1 MKKTFKALK
10 FSTVLLLLLTSFIA
24 CDKEFSVIESDVL
37 GNENANF
44 YTDSLVLPISA
55 YNKKLEAL
63 QINSLP
69 SNLLGV
75 FNDLEYGKTTASIVT
90 QLTPASFGED
100 FDLNPEIDS
109 VVINI
114 PYFNT
119 ATGIDPN
126 NSEAFTY
133 SLDSIY
139 GNVNAP
145 IILTIYQ
152 NNYFLR
158 DFDPSGEINSIQ
170 NYFSKAED
178 LVDPSH
184 NYMLNG
190 SQTIDFDNHLGE
202 MIYKNDDF
210 KTNAEAIELWNES
223 DSEVSK
229 TFIAP
234 ALRISF
240 ESDVEEDA
248 DAIAFWKETIIDKI
262 GDPVLSNANNFRN
275 YFRGL
280 YFKAEANSSDGNMV
294 LMNLGSADANVTIY
308 YSKGEANT
316 RTQDT
321 YVLNF
326 NGNRL
331 NTFINEFNVT
341 LGDGDKDNGD
351 ETLYLKGLEG
361 SMAVVDLFPTDE
373 ALENFKNDFRQTDDN
388 GEFIKDNRTG
398 SFLLKKLVNE
408 AHLIIYED
416 DNVLTTLDDNGDLY
430 HKYDRIYAYDIKN
443 NIPTI
448 DYQIDPIESNEAL
461 SSKLFSLGQRE
472 ESSGKYKI
480 RITEHLNNIIQNDST
495 NYQIGL
501 VLSNNVNVTS
511 SSRIL
516 NSTDDVTAVPTAS
529 IISPRGTI
537 LNGSNAM
544 DDNKKLKLK
553 VFFTEL
559 KEN

>member
-10 FSTVLLLLLTSFIA
+10 FYTVYVLFLACFIA
-24 CDKEFSVIESDVL
+24 CDKDFSVIESDVL

-90 QLTPASFGED
+90 QLTPTSFDPD
-100 FDLNPEIDS
+100 FGTAPEIDS

-119 ATGIDPN
+119 AIALDDNGNT
-126 NSEAFTY
+126 TY
-133 SLDSIY
+133 KLDSIY
-139 GNVNAP
+139 GNLEAKFK
-145 IILTIYQ
+145 LTIYQ

-158 DFDPSGEINSIQ
+158 DFDPSGEINTTQ
-170 NYFSKAED
+170 NYFSNASSNMNS
-178 LVDPSH
+178 V
-184 NYMLNG
+184 LNG
-190 SQTIDFDNHLGE
+190 SSTINFDDHLGE
-202 MIYKNDDF
+202 IIIDTTFAPIANAIVL
-210 KTNAEAIELWNES
+210 KTGEGDNLVETRS
-223 DSEVSK
+223 
-229 TFIAP
+229 TP
-234 ALRISF
+234 AFRISF
-240 ESDVEEDA
+240 NDTQDDA
-248 DAIAFWKETIIDKI
+248 AEIAFWKATIIDKQD
-262 GDPVLSNANNFRN
+262 DPVLSNANNFKN

-280 YFKAEANSSDGNMV
+280 YFKAEAIDSDGNMV
-294 LMNLGSADANVTIY
+294 LMNLGASDANVTIY
-308 YSKGEANT
+308 YSKGEAT
-316 RTQDT
+316 ARTQDN

-326 NGNRL
+326 SGNRL

-341 LGDGDKDNGD
+341 LEDGDKDNGD

-373 ALENFKNDFRQTDDN
+373 ALEDFKNEYRQTDNND
-388 GEFIKDNRTG
+388 EFIKDNTTG
-398 SFLLKKLVNE
+398 RYLLKKLINE
-408 AHLIIYED
+408 AHLVIHED
-416 DNVLTTLDDNGDLY
+416 DNVLNTTDENGDEY

-443 NIPTI
+443 NITTI
-448 DYQIDPIESNEAL
+448 DYQIDPIESNEAF
-461 SSKLFSLGQRE
+461 SSKVFSLGQR

-480 RITEHLNNIIQNDST
+480 RLTEHLNNIIQNDST

-511 SSRIL
+511 ISRIL
-516 NSTDDVTAVPTAS
+516 NSTDDVTGVPTAS

-537 LNGSNAM
+537 LHGSNASVE
-544 DDNKKLKLK
+544 NKRLILK
-553 VFFTEL
+553 VFFTEP

>member
-10 FSTVLLLLLTSFIA
+10 FSTVLLLLITSFIA

-90 QLTPASFGED
+90 QLTPASFDED

-119 ATGIDPN
+119 VTGIDPT
-126 NSEAFTY
+126 NSEASTY
-133 SLDSIY
+133 ALDSIY

-223 DSEVSK
+223 DTEVSK

-240 ESDVEEDA
+240 ESDVEEDE
-248 DAIAFWKETIIDKI
+248 DAIAFWKETIIDKKD
-262 GDPVLSNANNFRN
+262 DPVLSNANNFRN

-280 YFKAEANSSDGNMV
+280 YFKAEANGSDGNMV

-308 YSKGEANT
+308 YSKGEATT

-321 YVLNF
+321 YILNF

-341 LGDGDKDNGD
+341 LEDGDKDNGD

-373 ALENFKNDFRQTDDN
+373 ALESFKNDFRQTDDN

-416 DNVLTTLDDNGDLY
+416 DNVLSTLDENGDLY

-537 LNGSNAM
+537 LNGNNAI

>member
-44 YTDSLVLPISA
+44 YTDSLVLPVSA

-90 QLTPASFGED
+90 QLTPASFDED

-119 ATGIDPN
+119 VTGIDPT
-126 NSEAFTY
+126 NSEASTY
-133 SLDSIY
+133 ALDSIY

-223 DSEVSK
+223 DTEVSK

-240 ESDVEEDA
+240 ESDVEEDE
-248 DAIAFWKETIIDKI
+248 DAIAFWKETIIDKKD
-262 GDPVLSNANNFRN
+262 DPVLSNANNFRN

-280 YFKAEANSSDGNMV
+280 YFKAEANGSDGNMV

-308 YSKGEANT
+308 YSKGEATT

-321 YVLNF
+321 YILNF

-341 LGDGDKDNGD
+341 LEDGDKDNGD

-373 ALENFKNDFRQTDDN
+373 ALESFKNDFRQTDDN

-416 DNVLTTLDDNGDLY
+416 DNVLSTLDENGDLY

-537 LNGSNAM
+537 LNGNNAI